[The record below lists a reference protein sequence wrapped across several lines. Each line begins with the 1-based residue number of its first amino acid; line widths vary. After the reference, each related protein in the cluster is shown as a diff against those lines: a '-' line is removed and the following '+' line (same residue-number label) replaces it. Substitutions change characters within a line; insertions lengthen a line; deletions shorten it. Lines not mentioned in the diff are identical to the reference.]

1 LVASCVAVRAIET
14 SNARAMA
21 RPHIF
26 LHLLDDPRAQPL
38 HSLCVRTALAL
49 TTASWRSLS
58 SCPATCTS
66 TRCAAL
72 PETPPLPQP
81 CTSRPVHLW
90 LLIQCACFLRSRPSG
105 TTIRL

>member
-1 LVASCVAVRAIET
+1 VASCVAVRAIET

-58 SCPATCTS
+58 SWPDRRRLAKNQFNTYT
-66 TRCAAL
+66 
-72 PETPPLPQP
+72 
-81 CTSRPVHLW
+81 
-90 LLIQCACFLRSRPSG
+90 IFLK
-105 TTIRL
+105 TIV